1 MAESLEY
8 LSLTLERG
16 RLPHRA
22 LAEALAKPAPKLQA
36 CGALLLGQFS
46 PQLGWAANEAAV
58 LLGCGP
64 DFDKDAAHTVVL
76 KAVGVAGGAG
86 QTLSLAARPG
96 SAVRLTPGGIHV
108 HRWFTVG
115 AADRD
120 EFVQLSAQAWPD
132 FERQFDARIFGL
144 FDAEQSAADLAAE
157 DQRLLLIT
165 RYGDHGVWEASRDP
179 TTEAMQIF
187 ARRQMLTRYTR
198 AASTLLVGG

>member
-1 MAESLEY
+1 MAECFEY

-16 RLPHRA
+16 RQPHRA
-22 LAEALAKPAPKLQA
+22 LAEALAKAAPALEA
-36 CGALLLGQFS
+36 CDARLLGQFS

-58 LLGCGP
+58 LLRCGAG
-64 DFDKDAAHTVVL
+64 FDKDAAHTVVL
-76 KAVGVAGGAG
+76 KAEGVAGGAG

-96 SAVRLTPGGIHV
+96 TADRLTHGGIHV

-132 FERQFDARIFGL
+132 FEAKFDARIFGL
-144 FDAEQSAADLAAE
+144 FDAQQSAADLAVDE
-157 DQRLLLIT
+157 KRLLLIT

-187 ARRQMLTRYTR
+187 ARRQALTRFTR
-198 AASTLLVGG
+198 AASTLLVAA